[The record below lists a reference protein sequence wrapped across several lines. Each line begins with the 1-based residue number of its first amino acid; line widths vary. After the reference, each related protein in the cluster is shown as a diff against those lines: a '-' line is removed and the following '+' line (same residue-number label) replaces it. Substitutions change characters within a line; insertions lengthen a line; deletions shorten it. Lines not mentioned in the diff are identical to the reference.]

1 MKELLELIE
10 TCCEAT
16 CPVCGSDMDMV
27 RPGKWQCQ
35 KCELD
40 NMLYEAHRKGWEQAK
55 EEAKHLSFY
64 CSCNK
69 AIAAMTYKEEER

>member
-16 CPVCGSDMDMV
+16 CHVCGSEMDMV

-40 NMLYEAHRKGWEQAK
+40 NMLHEAHNKGWEQAK
-55 EEAKHLSFY
+55 AEAKHLSFS
-64 CSCNK
+64 CSCHK
-69 AIAAMTYKEEER
+69 AIAAMTYKEG